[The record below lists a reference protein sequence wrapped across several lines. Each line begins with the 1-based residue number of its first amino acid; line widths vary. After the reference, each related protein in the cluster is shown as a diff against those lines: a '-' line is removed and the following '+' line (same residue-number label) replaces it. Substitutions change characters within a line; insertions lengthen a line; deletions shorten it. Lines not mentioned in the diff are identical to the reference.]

1 MPEVEKLSEILKFN
15 SSVTIAIKITG
26 GGGGGGSSSI
36 SCCCCKQRQQL

>member
-26 GGGGGGSSSI
+26 GGGGSI